1 MRYSYKFKLDQK
13 DMWKYYMIDRY
24 SSLAG
29 LVQII
34 FVVSLIILL
43 CSKWDNLGIIM
54 KILVFI
60 GLSLFIVIQPLAFWI
75 NAKKAIDPKMPE
87 NEIKFDEEYM
97 VIKVLDHIQRIPY
110 KDIVRVVNKPALLVV
125 QPDDSHIYI
134 LPQRVLGNDKKELFN
149 YLKTKII

>member
-1 MRYSYKFKLDQK
+1 
-13 DMWKYYMIDRY
+13 
-24 SSLAG
+24 
-29 LVQII
+29 
-34 FVVSLIILL
+34 
-43 CSKWDNLGIIM
+43 M

-75 NAKKAIDPKMPE
+75 NAKKAIDPNMPE

>member
-1 MRYSYKFKLDQK
+1 
-13 DMWKYYMIDRY
+13 
-24 SSLAG
+24 
-29 LVQII
+29 
-34 FVVSLIILL
+34 
-43 CSKWDNLGIIM
+43 M

-75 NAKKAIDPKMPE
+75 NAKKAIDPSMPE

-110 KDIVRVVNKPALLVV
+110 KDIVRVVSKPLLLVV

-134 LPQRVLGNDKKELFN
+134 LPQRVLGNEKKELFN